1 MDYTVVKDFIERG
14 TLKSVKAGEKYTCLA
29 DRAELLIKRG
39 YLAAPEPEGNPEKAV
54 AEKPKK
60 EAKTAKAKAAPRSK
74 KKA

>member
-1 MDYTVVKDFIERG
+1 MEYTVIKDFIERG
-14 TLKSVKAGEKYTCLA
+14 TLRSVKAGEKYTCLA
-29 DRAELLIKRG
+29 DRAALLMERG
-39 YLAAPEPEGNPEKAV
+39 YLAKQDPEKAV